1 MITNFKN
8 KLLIISN
15 DTIKKRIL
23 LILFIIFFAQ
33 CSTLKK
39 DNEHLQQ
46 LISAEQLKKDVDFTY
61 KKFQK
66 LHPKL
71 YYYISKE
78 TLDYKF
84 DSLKTTINSPLTP
97 LNFYKKISPVVA
109 SIRQGHSY
117 VLPPEKRISKKETK
131 AYTKKGTG
139 PFSQFDFSFLNDK
152 LYVTKNKSYNK
163 SITAGTEVLSVNG
176 IKPLNLIN
184 QYNQYYSS
192 DGFNTSLKKQIAAK
206 RFISAFTTEFGIK
219 DSLQYLLKSN
229 DSIKLVTIKRLK
241 PDSIKKREAKIVS
254 TDKKK
259 IQGLKRKKRINGF
272 EKTSNTFIRELH
284 FSSKDSSVAI
294 LKIRAFKKGNF
305 RKFYKESFAEIKK
318 RNTKTLII
326 DLRNNGGGH
335 LSEIVHLYRY
345 LADSTFVF
353 LKKSEVVS
361 RASLFEGAYF
371 NKGSVGVKTI
381 KGVFSPFVYGY
392 LLLNVHKD
400 KDGKNYFATETK
412 PQQIK
417 KNAFDGKLYVL
428 INGGSFSA
436 SSIISSNLK
445 GSKRATFVGEETGG
459 DYNGT
464 VAGFMPIVKLP
475 HSHLKVRIGIMNVAP
490 YYQTEILGH
499 GIFPDVSI
507 QPSLE
512 DKIQEKDPELDWIL
526 NQNK

>member
-1 MITNFKN
+1 MISIRF
-8 KLLIISN
+8 LE
-15 DTIKKRIL
+15 KRIL

-66 LHPKL
+66 LHPNL

-84 DSLKTTINSPLTP
+84 DSLKTTINTP
-97 LNFYKKISPVVA
+97 LIPLEFYKKISPVVA

-117 VLPPEKRISKKETK
+117 VLPPEKKLSKKETK

-163 SITAGTEVLSVNG
+163 SIAVGTEVLSVNG
-176 IKPLNLIN
+176 IKPLNLIQ

-241 PDSIKKREAKIVS
+241 PDSIKKKEAKIASKKVS
-254 TDKKK
+254 VDKAKL
-259 IQGLKRKKRINGF
+259 QELKRKKRINGYD
-272 EKTSNTFIRELH
+272 KLTNTFIRELH
-284 FSSKDSSVAI
+284 FSPKDSSVAI
-294 LKIRAFKKGNF
+294 LKIRGFKKGKY
-305 RKFYKESFAEIKK
+305 RKFYKESFTEIKK
-318 RNTKTLII
+318 KNTKTLII
-326 DLRNNGGGH
+326 DIRNNGGGH

-345 LADSTFVF
+345 LADSTFIF

-371 NKGSVGVKTI
+371 NKGSVAVKAI
-381 KGVFSPFVYGY
+381 KAVFSPFVYGY
-392 LLLNVHKD
+392 LLVNVHKD
-400 KDGKNYFATETK
+400 KNGKNYFATETK

-490 YYQTEILGH
+490 YYQTEVLGH

-507 QPSLE
+507 QPSLQ

-526 NQNK
+526 KQNQ

>member
-1 MITNFKN
+1 MIPIRF
-8 KLLIISN
+8 LE
-15 DTIKKRIL
+15 KRIL
-23 LILFIIFFAQ
+23 LLLFIIFFSQ

-39 DNEHLQQ
+39 ENAHLQQ
-46 LISAEQLKKDVDFTY
+46 LISADQLKKDVDFTY

-71 YYYISKE
+71 DYYISKE
-78 TLDYKF
+78 KLDYKF
-84 DSLKTTINSPLTP
+84 DSLKTTIHTPLTP
-97 LNFYKKISPVVA
+97 LEFYKKISPVVA
-109 SIRQGHSY
+109 AVRQGHSY
-117 VLPPEKRISKKETK
+117 VLVPEKQFSKKETK
-131 AYTKKGTG
+131 AILKKGTG
-139 PFSQFDFSFLNDK
+139 PFSQFNFSFSNDK

-176 IKPLNLIN
+176 IKPLDLV
-184 QYNQYYSS
+184 QEYNQYYTS
-192 DGFNTSLKKQIAAK
+192 DGFNTSLKKQNAAK
-206 RFISAFTTEFGIK
+206 RFISAFTSEFGIK

-241 PDSIKKREAKIVS
+241 PDSIKKKTAKIASKTVS
-254 TDKKK
+254 TNKAKLRE
-259 IQGLKRKKRINGF
+259 LKRKKRINGF
-272 EKTSNTFIRELH
+272 EKTTNTFIREFH
-284 FSSKDSSVAI
+284 FSAKDSSVAI
-294 LKIRAFKKGNF
+294 LKIRAFKKGKF
-305 RKFYKESFAEIKK
+305 KKFYKESFAEIKK

-326 DLRNNGGGH
+326 DIRNNGGGQ
-335 LSEIVHLYRY
+335 LKEIVHLYRY

-361 RASLFEGAYF
+361 RASLFNGAYF
-371 NKGSVGVKTI
+371 NKGSIGVKAI
-381 KGVFSPFVYGY
+381 KTVFAPFVYGY

-400 KDGKNYFATETK
+400 KDKKNYFATETK
-412 PQQIK
+412 PQTIK

-445 GSKRATFVGEETGG
+445 GSKRATFIGEETGG

-464 VAGFMPIVKLP
+464 VAGFMPVVKLP
-475 HSHLKVRIGIMNVAP
+475 HSNLKVRIGIMNVAP
-490 YYQTEILGH
+490 YYQTEVLGH

-512 DKIQEKDPELDWIL
+512 DKIQEKDPELNWIL
-526 NQNK
+526 NQNQQ

>member
-1 MITNFKN
+1 MIPIR
-8 KLLIISN
+8 LLE
-15 DTIKKRIL
+15 KRIL

-117 VLPPEKRISKKETK
+117 VLPPEKKLSKKETK

-241 PDSIKKREAKIVS
+241 PDSIKKKEAKIAS
-254 TDKKK
+254 KKTLTDKKK
-259 IQGLKRKKRINGF
+259 IQELKRKKRINGF

-284 FSSKDSSVAI
+284 FSPKDSSVAI

-305 RKFYKESFAEIKK
+305 RKFYKENFAEIKK
-318 RNTKTLII
+318 QNTKTLIL
-326 DLRNNGGGH
+326 DLRNNGGGQ

-371 NKGSVGVKTI
+371 NKGSFGVKAI
-381 KGVFSPFVYGY
+381 KTVFSPFVYGY
-392 LLLNVHKD
+392 LLFTVHKD

-507 QPSLE
+507 QPMLE

-526 NQNK
+526 NQNKQ